1 LSGAKEGPIKNRQ
14 HLLVIVALSVLGL
27 FAADKL
33 IIDPLTAAWNARAKR
48 ITELRAQ
55 VTQGKTLVD
64 RARVIRSRWQSMQNN
79 TLTNN
84 ASAAEQQFFQALE
97 RWRQDSRV
105 NIVGTTPQWKSDA
118 DDYSS
123 YQCRVEASGS
133 LPALSKFLFDVET
146 EPMALKLETVELTAR
161 DKEGQQLSLGLQ
173 ISGLVLTLA
182 AR

>member
-1 LSGAKEGPIKNRQ
+1 M
-14 HLLVIVALSVLGL
+14 IVALVVLGL

-33 IIDPLTAAWNARAKR
+33 IFDPLIAAWNARAR
-48 ITELRAQ
+48 NITELRAQ
-55 VTQGKTLVD
+55 VTQGKALVD

-84 ASAAEQQFFQALE
+84 ASAAEQQFFQSLE

-105 NIVGTTPQWKSDA
+105 NIIGTTPQWKNDA
-118 DDYSS
+118 DDYST
-123 YQCRVEASGS
+123 YQCRVEASGNLAS
-133 LPALSKFLFDVET
+133 LSKFLFDVEN

-173 ISGLVLTLA
+173 LSGLVLTPA
-182 AR
+182 TR